1 MLIRFSLIGVFP
13 HPKNFLYFF
22 LAKIK
27 RIIYVLQQEEN
38 MEHLDIE
45 KMSNIDIS
53 QDSIKSITDK
63 CNDYNKLKKTIEDE
77 EERISLLKHKARDL
91 EERIIPEMMQE
102 AGVSLLKLSDGST
115 VEVKPFYAAK
125 IPESRVDEAFSWLRG
140 KGFEDIIKNTVTAS
154 FNRGQ
159 DNQVSELIKVCDEH
173 GFNYNKKEKV
183 EPMTLKAFVK
193 EQVEGGKELPFD
205 LFGVYIA
212 NKTKITNK

>member
-1 MLIRFSLIGVFP
+1 M
-13 HPKNFLYFF
+13 
-22 LAKIK
+22 
-27 RIIYVLQQEEN
+27 
-38 MEHLDIE
+38 DIE
-45 KMSNIDIS
+45 KMSTSIDIDQNS
-53 QDSIKSITDK
+53 VKSISEK
-63 CNDYNKLKKTIEDE
+63 CNQLKDLRNQIEDAE
-77 EERISLLKHKARDL
+77 EKLSLLKNKSRDL

-102 AGVSLLKLSDGST
+102 AGVSLMKLADGSS

-125 IPESRVDEAFSWLRG
+125 IPESRVEEAFSWLRG
-140 KGFEDIIKNTVTAS
+140 NGFEDLIKNTVTAS

-159 DNQVSELIKVCDEH
+159 DNQVSELIKVCEEH

-193 EQVEGGKELPFD
+193 EQVETGKQLPFD

>member
-1 MLIRFSLIGVFP
+1 LKLFIFFSCKDQTNNLRTPTGG
-13 HPKNFLYFF
+13 
-22 LAKIK
+22 
-27 RIIYVLQQEEN
+27 N
-38 MEHLDIE
+38 MEKLDIE
-45 KMSNIDIS
+45 KMSNIDLS
-53 QDSIKSITDK
+53 QDSVKSISDK
-63 CNDYNKLKKTIEDE
+63 CNQLKTLKLQIEKDE
-77 EERISLLKHKARDL
+77 ESLSLLKHKARDM

-125 IPESRVDEAFSWLRG
+125 IPESRVEEAFSWLRS

-159 DNQVSELIKVCDEH
+159 DNEVSELIKVCEDH

-193 EQVEGGKELPFD
+193 EQVEEGKELPFD

>member
-1 MLIRFSLIGVFP
+1 MNNLRP
-13 HPKNFLYFF
+13 
-22 LAKIK
+22 
-27 RIIYVLQQEEN
+27 QQEEN
-38 MEHLDIE
+38 MEKLDIE
-45 KMSNIDIS
+45 AMSNIDIS
-53 QDSIKSITDK
+53 QDNIKSISDK
-63 CNDYNKLKKTIEDE
+63 CNDYNKLKKTIEQE
-77 EERISLLKHKARDL
+77 EKKLSLLKNKARDL

-125 IPESRVDEAFSWLRG
+125 IPESRVEEAFSWLRG

-159 DNQVSELIKVCDEH
+159 DNEVSELIKVCEDH

-193 EQVEGGKELPFD
+193 EQVEAGKELPFD

>member
-1 MLIRFSLIGVFP
+1 MNNLRTPTGG
-13 HPKNFLYFF
+13 
-22 LAKIK
+22 
-27 RIIYVLQQEEN
+27 N
-38 MEHLDIE
+38 MEKLDIE
-45 KMSNIDIS
+45 KMSNIDLS
-53 QDSIKSITDK
+53 QDSVKSISDK
-63 CNDYNKLKKTIEDE
+63 CNQFNTLKKQIEKDE
-77 EERISLLKHKARDL
+77 ESLSLLKQKARDM

-125 IPESRVDEAFSWLRG
+125 IPESRVEEAFSWLRG

-159 DNQVSELIKVCDEH
+159 DNEVSEMIKVCEDH

-193 EQVEGGKELPFD
+193 EQVEAGKELPFD

>member
-1 MLIRFSLIGVFP
+1 M
-13 HPKNFLYFF
+13 NNLY
-22 LAKIK
+22 ATTGG
-27 RIIYVLQQEEN
+27 N

-53 QDSIKSITDK
+53 QDSVKSITDK
-63 CNDYNKLKKTIEDE
+63 CNDYNKLKKTIENE
-77 EERISLLKHKARDL
+77 EERISLLKHKAREL

-125 IPESRVDEAFSWLRG
+125 IPESRVEEAFSWLRG

-159 DNQVSELIKVCDEH
+159 DNQVSELIKVCEDH
-173 GFNYNKKEKV
+173 GFNYSKKEKV

-212 NKTKITNK
+212 NKTKITTK

>member
-1 MLIRFSLIGVFP
+1 MNNLRP
-13 HPKNFLYFF
+13 
-22 LAKIK
+22 
-27 RIIYVLQQEEN
+27 QQEEN
-38 MEHLDIE
+38 MEKLDIE
-45 KMSNIDIS
+45 QMSNLDIS
-53 QDSIKSITDK
+53 QDNIKSISEK
-63 CNDYNKLKKTIEDE
+63 CNDLNKLKKTIDDE
-77 EERISLLKHKARDL
+77 EEKISKLKHKARDL

-102 AGVSLLKLSDGST
+102 AGVSLLKLTDGST

-125 IPESRVDEAFSWLRG
+125 IPESRVEEAFSWLRG

-159 DNQVSELIKVCDEH
+159 DNQVSELIKVCEDH

-193 EQVEGGKELPFD
+193 EQVEAGKELPFD

>member
-1 MLIRFSLIGVFP
+1 M
-13 HPKNFLYFF
+13 
-22 LAKIK
+22 
-27 RIIYVLQQEEN
+27 
-38 MEHLDIE
+38 DIE
-45 KMSNIDIS
+45 KMSTIDIN
-53 QDSIKSITDK
+53 QDSVKSISEK
-63 CNDYNKLKKTIEDE
+63 CNQLKDVRTQIEESEEKLKT
-77 EERISLLKHKARDL
+77 LKNQSRDL

-102 AGVSLLKLSDGST
+102 AGVSLLKLKDGST

-125 IPESRVDEAFSWLRG
+125 IPESRIDEAFGWLRT
-140 KGFEDIIKNTVTAS
+140 KGFEDLIKNTVTAS

-159 DNQVSELIKVCDEH
+159 DNQVSELIKVCEEH

>member
-1 MLIRFSLIGVFP
+1 ME
-13 HPKNFLYFF
+13 
-22 LAKIK
+22 KI
-27 RIIYVLQQEEN
+27 
-38 MEHLDIE
+38 DIE
-45 KMSNIDIS
+45 KMSNLDVS
-53 QDSIKSITDK
+53 QDNVKSITDK
-63 CNDYNKLKKTIEDE
+63 CNNLNTLRKTIEDE
-77 EERISLLKHKARDL
+77 EKKISNLKLKARDL

-140 KGFEDIIKNTVTAS
+140 MGFEDIIKNTITTS

-159 DNQVSELIKVCDEH
+159 DNQVSELIKVCEQH

>member
-1 MLIRFSLIGVFP
+1 M
-13 HPKNFLYFF
+13 
-22 LAKIK
+22 
-27 RIIYVLQQEEN
+27 
-38 MEHLDIE
+38 DIE
-45 KMSNIDIS
+45 KMSTIDIN
-53 QDSIKSITDK
+53 QDSVKSITEK
-63 CNDYNKLKKTIEDE
+63 CNNLKEIHVKIKDAEEKL
-77 EERISLLKHKARDL
+77 SVLKNQGRDL

-102 AGVSLLKLSDGST
+102 AGV
-115 VEVKPFYAAK
+115 
-125 IPESRVDEAFSWLRG
+125 SWLRG

-159 DNQVSELIKVCDEH
+159 DNQVSELIKVCEEH

-193 EQVEGGKELPFD
+193 EQVEEGKELPFD

>member
-1 MLIRFSLIGVFP
+1 MNNL
-13 HPKNFLYFF
+13 
-22 LAKIK
+22 
-27 RIIYVLQQEEN
+27 RIPTGGN
-38 MEHLDIE
+38 MEKLDIE
-45 KMSNIDIS
+45 KMSNIDLS
-53 QDSIKSITDK
+53 QDSVKSISDK
-63 CNDYNKLKKTIEDE
+63 CNQLNTLKKQIEKDE
-77 EERISLLKHKARDL
+77 ESLSLLKHKARDM

-125 IPESRVDEAFSWLRG
+125 IPESRVEEAFSWLRG

-159 DNQVSELIKVCDEH
+159 DNEVSELIKVCEDH

-193 EQVEGGKELPFD
+193 EQVEAGKELPFD

>member
-1 MLIRFSLIGVFP
+1 M
-13 HPKNFLYFF
+13 NNLY
-22 LAKIK
+22 ATTGG
-27 RIIYVLQQEEN
+27 N

-53 QDSIKSITDK
+53 QDSVRSITDK
-63 CNDYNKLKKTIEDE
+63 CNAYNKLKKTIEDE

-159 DNQVSELIKVCDEH
+159 DNQVSELIKVCEDH